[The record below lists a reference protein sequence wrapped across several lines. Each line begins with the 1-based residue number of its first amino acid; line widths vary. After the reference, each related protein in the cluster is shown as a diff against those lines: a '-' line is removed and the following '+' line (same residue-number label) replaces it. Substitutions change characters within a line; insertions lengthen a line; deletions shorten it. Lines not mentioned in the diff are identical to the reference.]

1 MTYNAGIE
9 YINLK
14 DAKYNRD
21 KRMIK
26 TGVKSP
32 ASVSANTVRT
42 APASFVANT
51 RLFPEAKITLRGI
64 PQVQL
69 SLLKE
74 TYRHMLRQCQNHIHI
89 HEHTLPYV

>member
-26 TGVKSP
+26 TGVKISGI
-32 ASVSANTVRT
+32 SIGKHRQNSSC
-42 APASFVANT
+42 SFVA
-51 RLFPEAKITLRGI
+51 
-64 PQVQL
+64 
-69 SLLKE
+69 
-74 TYRHMLRQCQNHIHI
+74 
-89 HEHTLPYV
+89 EHRCFRKQK